1 MRAADTNRRRSN
13 FPLSLC
19 IGLLASLVAASRA
32 PAQDRERGDEIVAN
46 LAGGRVIIHVARDKI
61 VFAAINQP
69 VEPDSIPPRVLSID
83 HSHIGILLGASE
95 WHRTSDPKPVRLDKD
110 FPHVPGKN
118 PNYAAD
124 PEEVAPDLD
133 VIGVAFLERLRPLMN
148 IGGGL
153 KQTQVTADDPGEDP
167 IKTLHDLSGDPDGI
181 EILSI
186 LLDIMSTGFAHVGQ
200 GTPDEMYVWPYFA
213 EKDIKTLTTPEKVD
227 LMRIVTAGDYA
238 DMLEFGGYNFYR
250 VGITPDGKWK
260 FFTSGE

>member
-1 MRAADTNRRRSN
+1 MHMFPGNECRRSIAS
-13 FPLSLC
+13 FAAVTMIAGSVALPLPA
-19 IGLLASLVAASRA
+19 LAFSQLNPPASQPNAPGASAQQKNQKPVEQALEAPSTTLPTPDPLVNKQADQGNGDAASANKSVEFLFDINKA
-32 PAQDRERGDEIVAN
+32 PE
-46 LAGGRVIIHVARDKI
+46 
-61 VFAAINQP
+61 
-69 VEPDSIPPRVLSID
+69 
-83 HSHIGILLGASE
+83 
-95 WHRTSDPKPVRLDKD
+95 PVRKLREAI
-110 FPHVPGKN
+110 VE
-118 PNYAAD
+118 AAASGD
-124 PEEVAPDLD
+124 
-133 VIGVAFLERLRPLMN
+133 LERLRPLMN

-200 GTPDEMYVWPYFA
+200 GTPDEIYVWPYFA
-213 EKDIKTLTTPEKVD
+213 QKDIKTLSTPEKVD

>member
-1 MRAADTNRRRSN
+1 MHIFPGNECRRSIA
-13 FPLSLC
+13 SLAAAT
-19 IGLLASLVAASRA
+19 LLAGFLASPLPALAFSQLNPPAAQPKAPGTSPQQKNDKPVEQALEAPSNTLPQPDPLINKQADKSNGDASTANKSVEFLYDISKAPESVKKLREAIVEAAAS
-32 PAQDRERGDEIVAN
+32 GD
-46 LAGGRVIIHVARDKI
+46 
-61 VFAAINQP
+61 
-69 VEPDSIPPRVLSID
+69 
-83 HSHIGILLGASE
+83 
-95 WHRTSDPKPVRLDKD
+95 
-110 FPHVPGKN
+110 
-118 PNYAAD
+118 
-124 PEEVAPDLD
+124 
-133 VIGVAFLERLRPLMN
+133 LERLRPLMN